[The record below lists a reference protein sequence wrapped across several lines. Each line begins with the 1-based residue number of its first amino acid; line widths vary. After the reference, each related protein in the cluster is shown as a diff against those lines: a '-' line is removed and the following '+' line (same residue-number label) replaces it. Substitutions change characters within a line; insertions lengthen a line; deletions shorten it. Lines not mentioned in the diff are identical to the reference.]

1 MTFLRSAP
9 MRTGSLAAV
18 LLGGACVLAL
28 TSPLT
33 IFAATGPALAQ
44 ADPAS
49 SDAAAKKKKAKA
61 DAATAQ
67 AAPAAPAAAAAA
79 AAPATAQN
87 QTAPAGQAA
96 PGVGA
101 DFQVTT
107 QLAAAGVKRC
117 LPAVN
122 DLGRFEM
129 SGVTEYAAT
138 TTWNKN
144 EPDKRLVSSVIGQ
157 HFGQNSA
164 TPMGISGVIS
174 APGSEGKCDA
184 VGLQVLPTAETCGN
198 IQTQVLAKGQ
208 ILGNLAGV
216 PILKNAQNM
225 RLMLLP
231 SAGNGCVIVA
241 LDNYYAD

>member
-1 MTFLRSAP
+1 MTFLRSVP
-9 MRTGSLAAV
+9 VRTGSLAVV

-49 SDAAAKKKKAKA
+49 PDPAAKKKKAKA

-67 AAPAAPAAAAAA
+67 ATPAAPASPAP
-79 AAPATAQN
+79 APATAQN

-96 PGVGA
+96 PGSAA

-174 APGSEGKCDA
+174 APGAEGKCDA